1 MEESSILLILVRL
14 LAVVVL
20 VLLNGFFVAAE
31 FALVSIR
38 RTRVEE
44 LAAQGDRAALA
55 VRQAVHD
62 PDRFIA
68 ATQLGIT
75 LASLGLGWI
84 GEPALAVLLEPAL
97 GLLPEALVGLARHS
111 IAVAVA
117 FAIITFLHVV
127 VGELAPK
134 SIALQR
140 PEQTALAVARPTL
153 LAERLFKPAIWAL
166 NGAGNMLLRLV
177 GLTPAGVHE
186 MVHSVEEIKML
197 MEASAHGG
205 VIENAEYEMLDAV
218 FDLRGML
225 VRQMMVPRTEV
236 IMIEA
241 AATLRDL
248 IALHAEEPRSRFPV
262 YEEDADHISGILH
275 LREVV
280 QELAA
285 GKLDTPVRG
294 LVREAVFVPETI
306 RIGGLL
312 TEFRQHRQHIAI
324 VLDEYGGTAGLITL
338 EDVLE
343 EIAGDVP
350 DEFEEVISEIVPA
363 PDGSALVD
371 GRTAI
376 EDVNDFFDLALTDPN
391 YDTIAGYVMGLLER
405 IPRVGD
411 EVTAGGV
418 RFRVE
423 TMSGLRVGML
433 RIAPPKKEAG

>member
-1 MEESSILLILVRL
+1 MEESLLLIPVRL

-31 FALVSIR
+31 FSLVSVR

-44 LAAQGDRAALA
+44 LVAQGNRSAEA
-55 VRQAVHD
+55 VRQAIRD

-97 GLLPEALVGLARHS
+97 RLLPESLIGPALHS
-111 IAVAVA
+111 LAVAIA

-140 PEQTALAVARPTL
+140 PEDTALAIARPTIW
-153 LAERLFKPAIWAL
+153 AEWIFKPAIWAL
-166 NGAGNMLLRLV
+166 NGTGNALLRLV
-177 GLTPAGVHE
+177 GLDPASGHE

-197 MEASAHGG
+197 VEASTHGG

-225 VRQMMVPRTEV
+225 VRQVMVPRTDV
-236 IMIEA
+236 VMIEA
-241 AATLRDL
+241 DSTLRDL
-248 IALHAEEPRSRFPV
+248 IALHEEHPRVRFPV
-262 YEEDADHISGILH
+262 YEGDADHIIGILH

-280 QELAA
+280 QKLAA
-285 GKLDTPVRG
+285 GELDAQVRD
-294 LVREAVFVPETI
+294 LAREVLFVPETI
-306 RIGGLL
+306 RVGGLL
-312 TEFRQHRQHIAI
+312 SEFREHRQHIAI
-324 VLDEYGGTAGLITL
+324 VMDEYGGTAGLITL

-350 DEFEEVISEIVPA
+350 DEFEDVVSEIVPST
-363 PDGSALVD
+363 DGSALVD

-376 EDVNDFFDLALTDPN
+376 EDVNDFFGLQLSDPN

-411 EVTAGGV
+411 EVTVGSI

-423 TMSGLRVGML
+423 AMSGLRVGRL
-433 RIAPPKKEAG
+433 RVMPVPKEVK

>member
-1 MEESSILLILVRL
+1 MEESPLLILARL
-14 LAVVVL
+14 LGVIVL
-20 VLLNGFFVAAE
+20 VLLNGFFVSAE

-44 LAAQGDRAALA
+44 LVAQGNTAAEA
-55 VRQAVHD
+55 VRHAILE

-75 LASLGLGWI
+75 LASLGLGWM
-84 GEPALAVLLEPAL
+84 GEPAFAVLLEPVL
-97 GLLPEALVGLARHS
+97 RLLPESLIGPALHSLAGA
-111 IAVAVA
+111 IA

-140 PEQTALAVARPTL
+140 TEETALTVARPTIW
-153 LAERLFKPAIWAL
+153 AERIFKPAIWAL
-166 NGAGNMLLRLV
+166 NGTGNALLRLF
-177 GLTPAGVHE
+177 GLEPASGHE

-197 MEASAHGG
+197 VEASAHGG
-205 VIENAEYEMLDAV
+205 VIENAEYEMLDAI

-225 VRQMMVPRTEV
+225 VRQVMVPRTDV
-236 IMIEA
+236 VMIEA
-241 AATLRDL
+241 DATLRDL
-248 IALHAEEPRSRFPV
+248 VALHEKHPRVRFPV
-262 YEEDADHISGILH
+262 YEGDADHIVGILH

-280 QELAA
+280 QRLAA
-285 GKLDTPVRG
+285 GELDTPVRELAREG
-294 LVREAVFVPETI
+294 LFVPETI
-306 RIGGLL
+306 RVGGLL
-312 TEFRQHRQHIAI
+312 SEFREHRQHIAI

-350 DEFEEVISEIVPA
+350 DEFEDVVSEITPA

-376 EDVNDFFDLALTDPN
+376 EDVNDFFGLHLSDPN

-405 IPRVGD
+405 IPQVGD
-411 EVTAGGV
+411 EVAVGNV

-423 TMSGLRVGML
+423 AMSGLRVGRL
-433 RIAPPKKEAG
+433 RVTTAPKEAQ